1 MFKFK
6 EFLRSISVSDI
17 TLMHHIKKDVYINKT
32 SKANYYNL
40 ANADLLNFISVLQG
54 NSLYSV
60 IPMLT
65 INAKS
70 DKSYIVL
77 SHSILVSRFSNTRI
91 LEQFIHDKHLESVDD
106 FGIENIENLE
116 IVLKYRKINLDLD
129 RLNRNFPK

>member
-1 MFKFK
+1 
-6 EFLRSISVSDI
+6 
-17 TLMHHIKKDVYINKT
+17 
-32 SKANYYNL
+32 
-40 ANADLLNFISVLQG
+40 VLQG